1 MCREIGCLGML
12 RNLIHILKKVAKGY
26 AVIIILFLGGGL
38 GFLGSLFLM
47 LFGLPLL
54 YIVLQLPFLLIGVN
68 IRLPIPPEW
77 LIEII
82 AWICAAIGAFAMY
95 QNVFDDDNYY

>member
-1 MCREIGCLGML
+1 ML

-54 YIVLQLPFLLIGVN
+54 YIVL
-68 IRLPIPPEW
+68 
-77 LIEII
+77 
-82 AWICAAIGAFAMY
+82 
-95 QNVFDDDNYY
+95 